1 MRSVLGCHCSL
12 GFPPRRV
19 ALLRAWV
26 LGWAAFIGSVPA
38 QAAGT
43 PPPRCPGSAIAVV
56 GAVAADFQDI
66 CQGVGAAR
74 TFLAGLGLA
83 DEPVLTVEVT
93 KTLPEEAG
101 ATAVGCYLQHRNRA
115 YLKPYAAFRQEGT
128 WFGVPVSR
136 ALYRA
141 LATHETAHAVAACHF
156 RAPQPSI
163 QAKEY
168 VAYVTMF
175 ATMPAAL
182 RSRALKAMPGTGF
195 ADIGR
200 VSSFVYLFDPMLF
213 GANAYRHFLTLQD
226 PAGFLRQVMAGEVLA
241 E

>member
-1 MRSVLGCHCSL
+1 MLL
-12 GFPPRRV
+12 
-19 ALLRAWV
+19 ALL
-26 LGWAAFIGSVPA
+26 LGWTAFTVSAPAHAAPA
-38 QAAGT
+38 Q
-43 PPPRCPGSAIAVV
+43 PPRCAGSAIAVM

-83 DEPVLTVEVT
+83 DEPVFTVEVT
-93 KTLPEEAG
+93 DTLPTEAG
-101 ATAVGCYLQHRNRA
+101 ATAVGCYLQHRKRA
-115 YLKPYAAFRQEGT
+115 YLKPYAAFRKEGT

-136 ALYRA
+136 ALYRS
-141 LATHETAHAVAACHF
+141 LAAHETAHAVAACHF
-156 RAPQPSI
+156 RAPHPSI
-163 QAKEY
+163 QAQEY
-168 VAYVTMF
+168 VAYVTLF

-182 RSRALKAMPGTGF
+182 RSRALKAMPGMGF
-195 ADIGR
+195 PDIGR

-226 PAGFLRQVMAGEVLA
+226 PAAFVRQVLAGEVLA